1 MYITKTTQRERVT
14 VNIVMDDC
22 FVAVNRAHLLL
33 QEILEDMFSDAKQE
47 SIDSHDAEMLGN
59 KLAIINDILFDANLQ
74 YELTT
79 GASLSPGTDIH
90 LEGCKRALDVAKCDQ
105 LSRELYDAAR
115 GHEDEASLMRAR
127 SEAIELPDQEAI
139 PRLEALLTLARNKK
153 NATPDGANIEGGNK

>member
-14 VNIVMDDC
+14 VNIVIDDC
-22 FVAVNRAHLLL
+22 FVAVNRARLLL
-33 QEILEDMFSDAKQE
+33 QEILEDMFSDAEQE

-90 LEGCKRALDVAKCDQ
+90 LEGCKRALDVAKCDR
-105 LSRELYDAAR
+105 LSSELYDAAR
-115 GHEDEASLMRAR
+115 GHEDEASLMQAR
-127 SEAIELPDQEAI
+127 SEALELPDQEAI